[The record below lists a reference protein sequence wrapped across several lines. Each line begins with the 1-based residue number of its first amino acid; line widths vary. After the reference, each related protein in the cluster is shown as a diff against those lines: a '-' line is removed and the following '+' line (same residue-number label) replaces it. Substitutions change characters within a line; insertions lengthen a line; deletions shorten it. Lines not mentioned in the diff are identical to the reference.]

1 MKKAFSLF
9 ELLLVVILISLV
21 YSLVLNKINNKKVNL
36 TSITDIKSII
46 LNTNCRTLVVYDK
59 CSKILLY
66 NNSLNEKCKNDIDM
80 NLFKDIKVYSLKG
93 EVLEKKEFAP
103 IKIKDKI
110 YDVCFKYE
118 IFPNK
123 SSSSFIAKKDE
134 KYFVFHPY
142 FQKIKKFDNE
152 DDAINDFI
160 NKEEK
165 DEFKDEI

>member
-21 YSLVLNKINNKKVNL
+21 YSLVLDKMNGKKKVNT
-36 TSITDIKSII
+36 TSLMNLKSSMLEKNQNLLII
-46 LNTNCRTLVVYDK
+46 YDK
-59 CSKILLY
+59 CSKSNL
-66 NNSLNEKCKNDIDM
+66 DIDL

-110 YDVCFKYE
+110 YNVCFKYE

-152 DDAINDFI
+152 NDAINDFI